1 MKGEICKV
9 SLKSSL
15 YFAKSLIFPR
25 TQKSTVARKS
35 LYGSIICI
43 ALSVVPLV
51 SVLSVTSGMINGMT
65 ERLIGLSSGHLE
77 VRVAKGLEETKS
89 GEKFTAYAKNFENIS
104 GITKAWPEVTLF
116 ALGVGKNM
124 RSGAFLRGVSENIFE
139 ENESF
144 KTLFEVK
151 EGDTASLKKAS
162 SVPYAIIGDKMAER
176 LSLKTG
182 DLFRIITTKKAG
194 EAVVPKVTTFKVGAV
209 VSSGYQEMDELW
221 IFIPLTAF
229 FRSFPMA
236 NASFNILLETEDAFS
251 PSLVALQHKVKKS
264 CGRFANVFR
273 WDQVNA
279 ARFENFSSTKVML
292 VFIMMM
298 ITFVASINISSAIV
312 MLVMERRKE
321 IAILKSLGARPF
333 EITLSFLLAALY
345 CAAAGLL
352 IGVPVGILLSVKANE
367 LIRFL
372 EWFVNLFKEVQLMD
386 PAYYLQTIPVAIP
399 VNQIIMVVAGTLVL
413 SVLVSVIPSVK
424 AGKEKPSEGLKL

>member
-1 MKGEICKV
+1 MT
-9 SLKSSL
+9 LKTSF
-15 YFAKSLIFPR
+15 YYAKSLIFPR
-25 TQKSTVARKS
+25 SQKNTVARKS
-35 LYGSIICI
+35 LYGSILCI
-43 ALSVVPLV
+43 ALSLVPLV
-51 SVLSVTSGMINGMT
+51 AVISITSGMINGMT

-77 VRVAKGLEETKS
+77 VRVANGIEETRS
-89 GEKFTAYAKNFENIS
+89 LEKFTAYAKDFENIS

-124 RSGAFLRGVSENIFE
+124 RRGAFLRGVPENIFE

-151 EGDTASLKKAS
+151 DGDTASLKEISATPN
-162 SVPYAIIGDKMAER
+162 VIIGDKMAET
-176 LSLKTG
+176 LSLKAG
-182 DLFRIITTKKAG
+182 DIFRIITTRKAG
-194 EAVVPKVTTFKVGAV
+194 ETVLPKVTSFKVGAI

-221 IFIPLTAF
+221 IFIPLKSF
-229 FRSFPMA
+229 FRSFTMA
-236 NASFNILLETEDAFS
+236 NASFNILLESQDAFS
-251 PSLVALQHKVKKS
+251 PSLVALQHKVKKR
-264 CGRFANVFR
+264 CGRLANVYR

-321 IAILKSLGARPF
+321 IAILKSMGATPF
-333 EITLSFLLAALY
+333 GITLAFLLTGLY
-345 CAAAGLL
+345 CTVMGLL
-352 IGVPVGILLSVKANE
+352 IGIPVGILISVKANQ
-367 LIRFL
+367 LIHFL
-372 EWFVNLFKEVQLMD
+372 EWFVNLFKEMRLMD

>member
-1 MKGEICKV
+1 MT
-9 SLKSSL
+9 LKASL

-25 TQKSTVARKS
+25 TQKNTVARKS

-43 ALSVVPLV
+43 ALSIVPLV
-51 SVLSVTSGMINGMT
+51 AVLSITTGMINGMT

-77 VRVAKGLEETKS
+77 VRVANGIEETKS
-89 GEKFTAYAKNFENIS
+89 DEKFLSYAKDFEKVS
-104 GITKAWPEVTLF
+104 GITKAYPEVTLF

-124 RSGAFLRGVSENIFE
+124 RTGAFLRGVPENIFE
-139 ENESF
+139 ENQSF
-144 KTLFEVK
+144 KTLFDVHD
-151 EGDTASLKKAS
+151 GDTACLKEAA
-162 SVPYAIIGDKMAER
+162 SVPYAVIGDKMAET

-182 DLFRIITTKKAG
+182 DIFRIITTRKAG
-194 EAVVPKVTTFKVGAV
+194 DAVLPKVTTFKVGAI
-209 VSSGYQEMDELW
+209 VSSGYQELDELW
-221 IFIPLTAF
+221 IFIPLKTF

-236 NASFNILLETEDAFS
+236 NANFNIILETEDAFS
-251 PSLVALQHKVKKS
+251 PRLVAVQGKVKKH
-264 CGRFANVFR
+264 CGRFANVYR

-312 MLVMERRKE
+312 MLVLERRKE
-321 IAILKSLGARPF
+321 IAILKSCGARPF
-333 EITLSFLLAALY
+333 GITLAFLLSALY

-352 IGVPVGILLSVKANE
+352 IGLPLGILVSVKANQ

-372 EWFVNLFKEVQLMD
+372 EWFVNLFKDVRLMD
-386 PAYYLQTIPVAIP
+386 PAYYLQTIPVTIP
-399 VNQIIMVVAGTLVL
+399 VNQILMVVAGTLVL
-413 SVLVSVIPSVK
+413 SVLVSVIPAVK